1 MESTELNDDESKQLV
16 SENELD
22 TPNMSKSELLS
33 KYTEEKES
41 LEYELQRKG
50 VVNNY
55 KIDRMIDLYFLI
67 KELNQDT
74 NE

>member
-16 SENELD
+16 SENETD

-67 KELNQDT
+67 KKLKQDT

>member
-16 SENELD
+16 SENETD

-67 KELNQDT
+67 KSLKEK
-74 NE
+74 

>member
-1 MESTELNDDESKQLV
+1 MESTELNDDKSKPLV
-16 SENELD
+16 SENETD
-22 TPNMSKSELLS
+22 TPDMSKSELLS

-50 VVNNY
+50 AVNNY

-67 KELNQDT
+67 KKLKQDT